1 LTRSEELHKRAKELM
16 PAGVSSPVRAYEP
29 FPRFI
34 RSGKGSKIRDVDG
47 NEYIDYCMAFGPLI
61 LGHAPPPVVRAVKA
75 AISKGSVFGAPTE
88 QEVLLAEKIRKHY
101 PAGVMLRFVNTGT
114 EATMHAIRLA
124 RGYTLRKKIVKVE
137 GAYHGAHD
145 AMLVRA
151 GSGALTHSMPNSLG
165 VLEDLAKHTVLV
177 PFNDAQALRK
187 AIREA
192 QGDVAAMIL
201 EPVLGNVGPIL
212 PKEGYLKE
220 VREITRAADVLL
232 IFDEVITG
240 FRLGLGGAQEMFG
253 VRPDLFTMG
262 KIVGGG
268 YPIGVFA
275 GRRDIMTSISPLGG
289 VYQAGTFSGNPVS
302 ITGGLETIRAIEKRG
317 YGPLNRR
324 SEKLRKGLEDVF
336 SRTSLPHRVSGIGS
350 MFQVFFT
357 GANILNWND
366 ARASDTA
373 TFMKMFR
380 GLLDEGVY
388 TPPSQFET
396 NFLSMAHSDADIE
409 FTLAAYERTLRGMRR

>member
-1 LTRSEELHKRAKELM
+1 MTRSEELHKRAKELM

-34 RSGKGSKIRDVDG
+34 NCGKGSKMWDVDG

-75 AISKGSVFGAPTE
+75 AITKGSVFGAPTE
-88 QEVLLAEKIRKHY
+88 LEVLLAEKIRKHY
-101 PAGVMLRFVNTGT
+101 PAGEMLRFVSTGT

-124 RGYTLRKKIVKVE
+124 RGYTRRKKIVKVE

-145 AMLVRA
+145 AMLVKA

-165 VLEDLAKHTVLV
+165 VLDDLAKHTVLV

-192 QGDVAAMIL
+192 EGDVAAMIL

-220 VREITRAADVLL
+220 VREITRASDVLL

-275 GRRDIMTSISPLGG
+275 GRRDIMTNISPLGG

-302 ITGGLETIRAIEKRG
+302 MTAGLETIKAIEKRG

-324 SEKLRKGLEDVF
+324 SERLRKGLDDVF

-357 GANILNWND
+357 DANILDWND
-366 ARASDTA
+366 ARASDTVS
-373 TFMKMFR
+373 FMKMFR

-388 TPPSQFET
+388 IPASQFET
-396 NFLSMAHSDADIE
+396 NFLSMAHSDADVE
-409 FTLAAYERTLRGMRR
+409 STLAAYERTLRGMRR